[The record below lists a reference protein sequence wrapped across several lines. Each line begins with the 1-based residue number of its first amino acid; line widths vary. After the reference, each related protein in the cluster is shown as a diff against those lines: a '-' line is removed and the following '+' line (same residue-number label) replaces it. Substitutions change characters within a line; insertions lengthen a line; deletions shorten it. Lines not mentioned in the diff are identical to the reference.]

1 MTVTLLLPEL
11 MQLLGALQRLPKRE
25 RSPSPL
31 TSETV
36 LKSSFSVTCTPTTHR
51 LTSLSFPTLAISRLH
66 GDPRK
71 SLVEKTARERQLLV
85 RDGEITGFALRVTSI
100 GAKSSVVREGR
111 IKGRTCRDTLGRFPD
126 LSVVE
131 ARAKAFEY
139 KPGSRAAK
147 TRTSPAIRWCTLR
160 QTVDSHHGHYASN
173 PLVALLRTM
182 FTVTRLWGI
191 LKEKNPVRGIKSL
204 RAGTNPLEPFARNT
218 SRRRQEFKR

>member
-1 MTVTLLLPEL
+1 LKRLLES
-11 MQLLGALQRLPKRE
+11 A
-25 RSPSPL
+25 
-31 TSETV
+31 
-36 LKSSFSVTCTPTTHR
+36 
-51 LTSLSFPTLAISRLH
+51 
-66 GDPRK
+66 
-71 SLVEKTARERQLLV
+71 QLLV
-85 RDGEITGFALRVTSI
+85 RDGEITGFALRVTST
-100 GAKSSVVREGR
+100 GAKGSFVREGR
-111 IKGRTCRDTLGRFPD
+111 INGRTCRDTLGRFPD

-147 TRTSPAIRWCTLR
+147 TRTSPATRWCAR

-173 PLVALLRTM
+173 PLVALLRTT

-191 LKEKNPVRGIKSL
+191 LKEKNPVRGIKSF